1 MKKII
6 SMFFTGILILGVFSC
21 TPESVTNSTVEYQDC
36 CGNDSD
42 NPPPPPPPPPN
53 GN

>member
-6 SMFFTGILILGVFSC
+6 LIFFTGILIFGVFSC

-36 CGNDSD
+36 CGDD
-42 NPPPPPPPPPN
+42 EDQLPPPPPPN